1 MWAGELFGLSDEVGF
16 PALPG
21 DPGVVV
27 AGTEVVVGG
36 VGIGEQMPDDG
47 EDGVAHSDDG
57 AAFAAAPGDA
67 LVALGQECGGTC
79 RPETISPRVAPK
91 PWFALPV
98 DALLFLP
105 VELLFAARSASA
117 VFQYRTFKCCPLTLK
132 LGGRVHQDFGGSLG
146 TSGESRRGE
155 RTDHRMGELD
165 RGGARVGEP

>member
-91 PWFALPV
+91 PWVVFAGRCAPLLARR
-98 DALLFLP
+98 AL
-105 VELLFAARSASA
+105 V
-117 VFQYRTFKCCPLTLK
+117 
-132 LGGRVHQDFGGSLG
+132 
-146 TSGESRRGE
+146 RGQI
-155 RTDHRMGELD
+155 
-165 RGGARVGEP
+165 RVGGVSI